1 MCDILYAGKDA
12 VFGQPEV
19 KLGTI
24 PGAGGTQRL
33 IRAVGKSLVTASLPS
48 SPHPRTTLTDGRA
61 LPTHRRCT

>member
-1 MCDILYAGKDA
+1 MCDIVYAGKDA

-33 IRAVGKSLVTASLPS
+33 IRAVGKSMVSRRSTTIEAHPS
-48 SPHPRTTLTDGRA
+48 NVGVDRQ
-61 LPTHRRCT
+61 CT